1 MLYDDYCVTDNQKTI
16 FKAIIELSRNHRY
29 VAIQELDYL
38 GIPCKE
44 IEKIL
49 AYFEKY
55 GLFKEV
61 QHLSENHPVFFRI

>member
-1 MLYDDYCVTDNQKTI
+1 MFYDDYCVTDNQKTI
-16 FKAIIELSRNHRY
+16 FKAIVELSKNHKY

-38 GIPCKE
+38 KFPRKE
-44 IEKIL
+44 IEETL

-61 QHLSENHPVFFRI
+61 QHLEKNYPVIFRV